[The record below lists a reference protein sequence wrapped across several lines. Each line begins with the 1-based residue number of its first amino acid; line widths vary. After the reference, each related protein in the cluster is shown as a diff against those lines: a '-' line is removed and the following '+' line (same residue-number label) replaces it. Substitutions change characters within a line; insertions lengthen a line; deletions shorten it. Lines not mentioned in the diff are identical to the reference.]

1 MIENLKFKCRN
12 DEFVKIEALRDPV
25 ICSPPMQKNPFEIS
39 KTDTEFRK
47 LLLADFTPNIEEE
60 NISILVGL
68 DYYFSFITGNVTCSA
83 NDHLTLS

>member
-1 MIENLKFKCRN
+1 MIENLKIKCRN
-12 DEFVKIEALRDPV
+12 DEFVKIEALHEPV

-60 NISILVGL
+60 IISVLVGL
-68 DYYFSFITGNVTCSA
+68 GYYFSFITGNVLQMIT
-83 NDHLTLS
+83 

>member
-1 MIENLKFKCRN
+1 MFENLKIKCRN
-12 DEFVKIEALRDPV
+12 DEFVKIEALREPV

-60 NISILVGL
+60 NISVLVGL
-68 DYYFSFITGNVTCSA
+68 GYYFSFIKGNVLQMIT
-83 NDHLTLS
+83 